1 MGFLGGRGGRR
12 EKRRALDEDV
22 LNVFLQGI
30 TWGLVLRR
38 TGGLFSSCF
47 WKLLRE
53 SRGRMMLLILAS
65 FTGASSSG
73 HGMRPLTVRLP
84 ACIEHGSKC

>member
-1 MGFLGGRGGRR
+1 MRLGSGVPGGR
-12 EKRRALDEDV
+12 EKRGALDEDV

-30 TWGLVLRR
+30 TCGLVLRR

-65 FTGASSSG
+65 FTRASYAAANC
-73 HGMRPLTVRLP
+73 PPARL
-84 ACIEHGSKC
+84 H